1 MRLRDLAM
9 VRVRFGYPR
18 LTVLL
23 KREGWP
29 VGKKLVYRLYRE
41 LGLQMRTKKR
51 RKLASAQRATTQAAT
66 KRNEKWSMDFVAD
79 RLEGGRSFRV
89 LTVIDQF
96 TRECLKLEAAAHMS
110 GSRVVECL
118 ERVAEL
124 RGYPQSITV
133 DNGTEFCSKAVDGWA
148 YRKGVKLDFIRPGRP
163 VENGFIESFN
173 GRLRDE
179 CLNTHL
185 FWSIEDACVKMETWR
200 VDYNTRR
207 PHSALANLPP
217 AAFAAS
223 AMRSKVNKKTKREPC
238 QQRRQALLEYRYY
251 RQHFSIWLASLTFLN
266 KRNYRS
272 AAFMKLSKSMAVA
285 YCCLASPG
293 RVKPPH

>member
-1 MRLRDLAM
+1 
-9 VRVRFGYPR
+9 
-18 LTVLL
+18 
-23 KREGWP
+23 
-29 VGKKLVYRLYRE
+29 
-41 LGLQMRTKKR
+41 
-51 RKLASAQRATTQAAT
+51 
-66 KRNEKWSMDFVAD
+66 MDFIAD
-79 RLEGGRSFRV
+79 RLDGGRPFRV

-96 TRECLKLEAAAHMS
+96 TRECLKLEAAVHMS

-148 YRKGVKLDFIRPGRP
+148 YRKGVRLDFIRPGRP

-185 FWSIEDACVKMETWR
+185 FWSIKDACEKMETWR

-207 PHSALANLPP
+207 PHSALAMRMESR
-217 AAFAAS
+217 AAPIAVLTSTAS
-223 AMRSKVNKKTKREPC
+223 APV
-238 QQRRQALLEYRYY
+238 
-251 RQHFSIWLASLTFLN
+251 
-266 KRNYRS
+266 
-272 AAFMKLSKSMAVA
+272 SMARPCDSA
-285 YCCLASPG
+285 HQCKRPRPRDG
-293 RVKPPH
+293 RLIIWYRLDSRQDKLTPRQF

>member
-1 MRLRDLAM
+1 MEWFEVSRQRACGLMLLGRSSFYYRSRGKEHVALKMRLRDLAM

-51 RKLASAQRATTQAAT
+51 RKLASAQRVPAPGAT
-66 KRNEKWSMDFVAD
+66 KRNEKWSMDFIAD
-79 RLEGGRSFRV
+79 RLDGGRPFRV

-124 RGYPQSITV
+124 RGYPESITV
-133 DNGTEFCSKAVDGWA
+133 DNGPEFCSKAGDGWA
-148 YRKGVKLDFIRPGRP
+148 YCKGVRLDFIQW
-163 VENGFIESFN
+163 
-173 GRLRDE
+173 L
-179 CLNTHL
+179 H
-185 FWSIEDACVKMETWR
+185 
-200 VDYNTRR
+200 
-207 PHSALANLPP
+207 
-217 AAFAAS
+217 
-223 AMRSKVNKKTKREPC
+223 REL
-238 QQRRQALLEYRYY
+238 Q
-251 RQHFSIWLASLTFLN
+251 
-266 KRNYRS
+266 RS
-272 AAFMKLSKSMAVA
+272 A
-285 YCCLASPG
+285 P
-293 RVKPPH
+293 R